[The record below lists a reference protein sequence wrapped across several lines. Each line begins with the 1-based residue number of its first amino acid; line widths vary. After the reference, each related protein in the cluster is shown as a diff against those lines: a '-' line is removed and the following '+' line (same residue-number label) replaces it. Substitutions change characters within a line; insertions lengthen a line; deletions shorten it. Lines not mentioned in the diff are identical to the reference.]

1 MKKYIYISENVIPL
15 YSWKTFSPVPGLHVD
30 FYKMLTHVSWPLYF
44 PRGCDIHLNWYSFLP
59 HVSFFLGYFQDFFFF
74 CLVFSILSIII
85 LAFCFHQC
93 VYFCLFI
100 CLHGFFFIYILLGV
114 CSAFQICKFISFTQF
129 WNFFP
134 NNFLSYSLSFSS
146 VTLM

>member
-1 MKKYIYISENVIPL
+1 MLSLFILERHFHQFQVYMLIFTRCWL
-15 YSWKTFSPVPGLHVD
+15 MCPGLCIFQEYVAFIWID
-30 FYKMLTHVSWPLYF
+30 IPFYLMCHFSWATF
-44 PRGCDIHLNWYSFLP
+44 KI
-59 HVSFFLGYFQDFFFF
+59 FFF

-146 VTLM
+146 VTLI